1 MPKHAIEKGKQKTLF
16 TTCKRRN
23 RNMRDKPPKHYNRSF
38 SVKDHLLIYR

>member
-16 TTCKRRN
+16 TTCKKSIRK
-23 RNMRDKPPKHYNRSF
+23 MRDKPPKHDTRSF